1 MYIYCQAQGPIQ
13 VSTQSQVR
21 VKSGQ
26 VKTQLQLQELYSSKR
41 ANLKLADE
49 SEKMYSKLVSP
60 SNLNHMNNAVNLKI
74 NHRVN

>member
-41 ANLKLADE
+41 ANLKLADDSQNRFE
-49 SEKMYSKLVSP
+49 TD
-60 SNLNHMNNAVNLKI
+60 
-74 NHRVN
+74 